1 MDYEHLLLLFGVGA
15 LAGFINIMA
24 GGGSIITLPVLL
36 FLGLDGASANGTNRV
51 AICVQN
57 IFAVFSFRQQK
68 QHQFVRSFKLALW
81 TLPGAVIGALLAVN
95 ISDVLFEK
103 ILVVVMIG
111 VVGSMFFS
119 PVKNNNNNSSPKKN
133 EFLIYPAMFG
143 LGFYGGFIQ
152 VGIGFLL
159 MAALYHILNLNLIF
173 VNMHKVF
180 IVMIYTIPALFIF
193 VWTGNV
199 NWQLGLSLAAGNALG
214 GWCGAK
220 YAVKGGEKLIR
231 IILAVA
237 VVIMSLKL
245 LNVF

>member
-1 MDYEHLLLLFGVGA
+1 MNYEHLLLLFCVGA

-36 FLGLDGASANGTNRV
+36 FLGLDGALANGTNRV
-51 AICVQN
+51 AICIQN
-57 IFAVFSFRQQK
+57 ISAVSSFRYQK
-68 QHQFVRSFKLALW
+68 RHQFVRSFQLAIW
-81 TLPGAVIGALLAVN
+81 TLPGAVIGSLLAVN
-95 ISDVLFEK
+95 ISNDMFHK
-103 ILVVVMIG
+103 ILVIVMIG
-111 VVGSMFFS
+111 VVASMFFS
-119 PVKNNNNNSSPKKN
+119 PVTNNDNNTGAKKN

-152 VGIGFLL
+152 VGIGFLF
-159 MAALYHILNLNLIF
+159 MAALYHILKLNLIF

-180 IVMIYTIPALFIF
+180 IVMIYTVPALFIF

-199 NWQLGLSLAAGNALG
+199 NWQFGLSLAAGNALG

-231 IILAVA
+231 VILAVA
-237 VVIMSLKL
+237 IIIMSLKL